1 MEQDHRSDG
10 GGSYT
15 HEQGEQIGRHT
26 MNTLSKSRFDLL
38 QVGAADRHNLAAT
51 FCEACLRFY
60 DDPKNRERFEE
71 WQKQR
76 TGETHTKP
84 IPTP

>member
-1 MEQDHRSDG
+1 
-10 GGSYT
+10 
-15 HEQGEQIGRHT
+15 
-26 MNTLSKSRFDLL
+26 MNDAAKKSRFDLSQL
-38 QVGAADRHNLAAT
+38 SQADWHNLAAT

-76 TGETHTKP
+76 KGETHTKP